1 MDIVPIVVFDKTRS
15 GAVRRGRDDGPSR
28 AQGGEDAR
36 IALRC
41 DRRELDLVDSLVASG
56 EFSTRSEL
64 IRAALHAFVRSR
76 AQSTTPTPRVD
87 SDGLVPTV
95 VRLRPDEYATFVAY
109 ARTVCNGRPVEDVL
123 AEVIR
128 RGEIELK
135 VHELAARARST
146 VQEAVESRAQV
157 GALQESASDLERR
170 GVVGR

>member
-1 MDIVPIVVFDKTRS
+1 MDIGSLVVFDKARS
-15 GAVRRGRDDGPSR
+15 GTARRGRDDGPSR
-28 AQGGEDAR
+28 APGSDDAR

-41 DRRELDLVDSLVASG
+41 DRRELEMVDSMVACG

-64 IRAALHAFVRSR
+64 MRAALHAFVRSR
-76 AQSTTPTPRVD
+76 AQSATPTPRVD
-87 SDGLVPTV
+87 GDGLVPTV

-146 VQEAVESRAQV
+146 VQEAVERRTQA
-157 GALQESASDLERR
+157 GALQESATDLERR

>member
-1 MDIVPIVVFDKTRS
+1 MFDNTRPE
-15 GAVRRGRDDGPSR
+15 GVGHGRDGGRHR
-28 AQGGEDAR
+28 AKGSDDAR

-41 DRRELDLVDSLVASG
+41 DRRELELVDSFVANG
-56 EFSTRSEL
+56 EFPTRSEL
-64 IRAALHAFVRSR
+64 MRAALHAFVRSR
-76 AQSTTPTPRVD
+76 AQSTIPTPRID
-87 SDGLVPTV
+87 SDGLVPTA

-123 AEVIR
+123 AEVLR

-135 VHELAARARST
+135 VQELAARARST
-146 VQEAVESRAQV
+146 VQEAVERTAQV

>member
-1 MDIVPIVVFDKTRS
+1 M
-15 GAVRRGRDDGPSR
+15 
-28 AQGGEDAR
+28 
-36 IALRC
+36 
-41 DRRELDLVDSLVASG
+41 
-56 EFSTRSEL
+56 
-64 IRAALHAFVRSR
+64 RAALYAFIRSR

-87 SDGLVPTV
+87 TDGLVPTN

-123 AEVIR
+123 AEVLR

-135 VHELAARARST
+135 VHELAARARTT
-146 VQEAVESRAQV
+146 VQEAVENRARV

>member
-1 MDIVPIVVFDKTRS
+1 MFDKARS
-15 GAVRRGRDDGPSR
+15 GTARRGRDDGPDR
-28 AQGGEDAR
+28 AQGSEDAR

-41 DRRELDLVDSLVASG
+41 DRRELDLVDSFVASG
-56 EFSTRSEL
+56 EFSSRSEL
-64 IRAALHAFVRSR
+64 MRAALYAFIRSR

-87 SDGLVPTV
+87 TDGLVPTN

-123 AEVIR
+123 AEVLR

-135 VHELAARARST
+135 VHELAARARTT
-146 VQEAVESRAQV
+146 VQEAVENRARV